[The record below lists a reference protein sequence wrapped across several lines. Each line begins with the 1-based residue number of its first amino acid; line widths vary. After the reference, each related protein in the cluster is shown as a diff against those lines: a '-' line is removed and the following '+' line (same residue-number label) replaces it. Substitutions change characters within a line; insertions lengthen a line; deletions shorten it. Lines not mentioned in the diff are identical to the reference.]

1 MVDVMQKALSWLE
14 AQRVAYRSVPVV
26 YTRGLKKGTLN
37 ATIGQSQ
44 FDLDDGGGTGGMIR
58 FESRDYLFA
67 ATELWAAGIAFPP
80 RPGDRVTD
88 STMGNGTPL
97 VYELVNPSP
106 TIPAWRWSDRFHT
119 RLRVHTVLASKEVP
133 HGA

>member
-44 FDLDDGGGTGGMIR
+44 FDLDDGGGTGGGVGSSASSRGIICLPPPNWGRRGLR
-58 FESRDYLFA
+58 FHPRKV
-67 ATELWAAGIAFPP
+67 IA
-80 RPGDRVTD
+80 
-88 STMGNGTPL
+88 
-97 VYELVNPSP
+97 SP
-106 TIPAWRWSDRFHT
+106 TPPWAMVRRWFMRS
-119 RLRVHTVLASKEVP
+119 
-133 HGA
+133 